1 MARESAKRL
10 RELVANGAE
19 IPYDVDEAGSASPL
33 CQYKPLTDRFIGDHA
48 GALRALDSF
57 GAACAAIESA
67 DLAGPYLEQLGVNVP
82 AEPRRRAELAG
93 IAFLCRLWI
102 ESTDFSLER
111 DRLESAIS
119 ELDAPAEISAGE
131 IEVIVPLRGL
141 QLPVERLP
149 LESATIVRADTV
161 DVPNE
166 ARAFEGSGAAAW
178 EPTYLAVCRIDADGV
193 GEAAEVEDAGAQAVV
208 AYRTLITTLRLF
220 KPGGISLGSHAWTRY
235 GGGRWRKIA
244 TGAGRPRPGGYRL
257 AETELGDLAAFSRSL
272 GARSTPFG
280 RAAGER
286 PPEATPLARAISR
299 FEAGVE
305 RHAVLEALNDYLL
318 ALRFLLEGG
327 GPADL
332 GLPMRVAALCAE
344 PDDREPVK
352 ALLDRAVALEKELW
366 SGEPAPIGD
375 RTPAQLAAEVEDLA
389 RAILKDAACGHLGGD
404 LRTTADE
411 ILLAD
416 GLAVGEGDGAD
427 RGETAEWG
435 SFGKDVEVEA
445 LVDEV
450 DGGEPVDEQLG
461 TEGNEPEPARPSE
474 PTFEA
479 LTVSDTANHSSVSDE
494 PRFGRNHAAIAE
506 KNPRAE
512 PEKDHHAEKE
522 GRPAPRIQ
530 VHMAP
535 EAEIHE
541 PEFHEPETTRL
552 TVVEEPSAPSA
563 REGRSP
569 VAELLEIHSRER
581 EAHANRI
588 SSLFPRPETT
598 EWNVRELSYDRR
610 RRAGTTS

>member
-19 IPYDVDEAGSASPL
+19 IPYDVDEADSASPL
-33 CQYKPLTDRFIGDHA
+33 CQYKPLTDRFIGDHQD
-48 GALRALDSF
+48 ALRALDSF

-67 DLAGPYLEQLGVNVP
+67 DLAGPYLEQMGVNVP

-93 IAFLCRLWI
+93 IAFLCRLWM
-102 ESTDFSLER
+102 ESTDFSLEP
-111 DRLESAIS
+111 DRLEGAIS
-119 ELDAPAEISAGE
+119 EFDAPAEIAAGD

-141 QLPVERLP
+141 QLPVERLS
-149 LESATIVRADTV
+149 LAAASIVRADTV
-161 DVPNE
+161 EVPKE

-178 EPTYLAVCRIDADGV
+178 EPTFLAVCRIEAGDGDDSD
-193 GEAAEVEDAGAQAVV
+193 DAGARAVA
-208 AYRTLITTLRLF
+208 AYKTLITTLRLF
-220 KPGGISLGSHAWTRY
+220 KPGGVALGSDAWTRV

-257 AETELGDLAAFSRSL
+257 AETELGDLTAFSRAL
-272 GARSTPFG
+272 DARTTPFG
-280 RAAGER
+280 RPAGSR
-286 PPEATPLARAISR
+286 SAEASPLGRAISR
-299 FEAGVE
+299 FEAGLE
-305 RHAVLEALNDYLL
+305 RHAVVEALNDYLL

-344 PDDREPVK
+344 PDQREPVK

-375 RTPAQLAAEVEDLA
+375 RTPAQIAADVEDLA

-404 LRTTADE
+404 LRVTADE

-416 GLAVGEGDGAD
+416 GLAAGEGDGAD

-435 SFGKDVEVEA
+435 SFGEDVEVFAEDA
-445 LVDEV
+445 R
-450 DGGEPVDEQLG
+450 DEQELG
-461 TEGNEPEPARPSE
+461 TEGEEPEPSDVPE
-474 PTFEA
+474 PMLESFAT
-479 LTVSDTANHSSVSDE
+479 SDVANTSSVSEE
-494 PRFGRNHAAIAE
+494 PSFGWGRPVIAE
-506 KNPRAE
+506 KDHAAE
-512 PEKDHHAEKE
+512 AEENHEPEKE

-530 VHMAP
+530 VHMREPEPEP
-535 EAEIHE
+535 EATMIEA
-541 PEFHEPETTRL
+541 ETTRL
-552 TVVEEPSAPSA
+552 AVVDAPPEA
-563 REGRSP
+563 PRPEREGRSP

-581 EAHANRI
+581 EARADRI
-588 SSLFPRPETT
+588 SNLFPRPETT

-610 RRAGTTS
+610 QPAGSAG